1 MSVSSRS
8 HRARAAIMGAL
19 CADAAC
25 RPLHWVYDTD
35 DVHRYVAE
43 LSKDGN
49 PEFLP
54 ESRSPFYAVPTGA
67 LSPYGGALLASLA
80 GAALAPA
87 SDAVTITEG
96 IEQSL
101 LATFGA
107 GDSDWQLS
115 YMQRKVVYDEKNK

>member
-1 MSVSSRS
+1 MSALSRS
-8 HRARAAIMGAL
+8 QRAHAAIVGAL

-35 DVHRYVAE
+35 EIRRHVLE

-54 ESRSPFYAVPTGA
+54 ESRSPFYSIPCGG
-67 LSPYGGALLASLA
+67 LSPYGGALLASLT
-80 GAALAPA
+80 GAVRAPA
-87 SDAVTITEG
+87 SDPVAIAEC

-101 LATFGA
+101 LDTFGA
-107 GDSDWQLS
+107 HDSDWQLS
-115 YMQRKVVYDEKNK
+115 YMQRKVAYDEKNK